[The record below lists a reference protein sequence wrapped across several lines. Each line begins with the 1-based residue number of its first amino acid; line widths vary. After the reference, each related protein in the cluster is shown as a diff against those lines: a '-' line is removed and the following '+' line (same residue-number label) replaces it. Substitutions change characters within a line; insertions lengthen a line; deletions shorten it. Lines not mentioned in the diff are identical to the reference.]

1 MSDKLFCKKKNGFT
15 LVEII
20 AAVIVMGIIAIIAV
34 PSVIRYINDSTETT
48 FLSYEHSMREAAKNH
63 VIKCIS
69 DNDPSCLLPE
79 QGEKKI
85 VYLSDLVNSGYI
97 DEFKDPNSEN
107 FCESE
112 ISYIE
117 ISNSGNADFQYT
129 ACLYCGDYKTN
140 DAVCTT
146 YSNDNDDPECGTITG
161 ESTKWTNTN
170 RKITVQ
176 CNDRSSGCISN
187 TFSRTFANTIKE
199 SYVTIADKSGRTKN
213 CPVKVYVD
221 KRMPTCELQVT
232 KGQLEAT
239 GWYSGK
245 VEVTLKNQKD
255 GESGLL
261 TYGIG
266 TSLEERNYN
275 KGTKIKVNDGITTVM
290 GYVKDKAG
298 NEGICSLDVR
308 VGEPKPEYFVE
319 YGYQIYPNKETYTV
333 ANMTQSGNTFTS
345 TSNDPIIA
353 FTGLNEYRNVNRV
366 VVYFASPVSNN
377 AWGQVFYSN
386 GAHSEGSSV
395 GNVPIVKGS
404 DKVEFE
410 IPKGTYNNIRIDLG
424 TTSGLSYNIRRI
436 ELRVGD
442 RSVLWTNKDVSV
454 VLLPEKGR
462 YRLTQYSFD
471 NGRTWQTKEYKEF
484 GTNNNSIV
492 TKTKNFSGLISDPRT
507 AQIANIDKV
516 KPTCSLKI
524 EGTIPTGSPWY
535 TTDVKVSFASAED
548 SGGSTVRKYG
558 IGSSDGSKTVVH
570 QEEKPAG
577 VTYTGH
583 IDDKAGNTNTCS
595 ITFKK
600 KAKHTITFDKNGGVG
615 TANSIIATYGSAYG
629 TLPVV
634 ARAGYGFAG
643 WYTAKEGGVRV
654 TASTIFYGY
663 DAQTLYAHWST
674 CTAGTYSTDTISNC
688 TACPTGYTSDAGA
701 TAQTRCYINVT
712 AGNHKTTATGTGTT
726 SCEVG
731 TFVGAHRSYYNSSDS
746 CTACPAGYTSD
757 RGAKVNTS
765 CYINVSAGK
774 YKTTATGTTTAACTS
789 GKYKEAH
796 RSYYNSADSCTNCP
810 TGYTSDTGAVAN
822 TSCYI
827 NVAAGKYKTTATGT
841 TTTACTSGKYKEA
854 HRSYYNSADSCSG
867 CPSGYTSDTGAV
879 ANTSCYINV
888 GAGRYKTT
896 VTGTGTAACSAGY
909 YKGAHR
915 SYYNSAD
922 TCTACPTGY
931 TSDSGATTNTSCYI
945 NVGAGRYKTTAT
957 GTGTSACSAGYYKG
971 AHRSYYN
978 SGDSCSGCPSG
989 YTSDIGTGAIT
1000 SCYINVGAG
1009 RYKTTVTGT
1018 GTAACSAGYYS
1029 GAHRSYYNSADTCS
1043 GCPYGYTSD
1052 AGATANTSC
1061 YINVGAGKYKT
1072 SSTSSSTAA
1081 CGVGTYKG
1089 AHRSYYNSADSCS
1102 TCPSGYTSNSG
1113 TSVIT
1118 GCFMNVPAG
1127 YRLATANASSP
1138 SQCGGGQYKEA
1149 HTVNYGSTS
1158 SCNTCSAG
1166 TYSNAG
1172 AGSCTACPS
1181 GYTSG
1186 NGASGVGSCYMSVP
1200 AGNYVSFAN
1209 AWYYNSCNAGTYRG
1223 AHTVYYG
1230 NTSSCYPCWAGT
1242 YSNAGAG
1249 SCSSCPSGYTSGA
1262 GATSISSCYISVSA
1276 GRYLPTANTSS
1287 TNACG
1292 VGYYSGAH
1300 TVYYGGTSGCTY
1312 CGAGKTTSGTGSTSA
1327 SACYALCSAGYTHQP
1342 DGTCKK
1348 TYAATVTYSCPSGGT
1363 VSGSICD
1370 TSSSYAATGSYSE
1383 GCSWSADSGHMSKNN
1398 NQGNCI
1404 YKADLPSCNPS
1415 NSGLAK
1421 DVYDCGRGKISCKS
1435 ATKSTYNCTKSCDS
1449 DLKRYTYKVYTCECK
1464 GTLSYSCP
1472 SGGYLS
1478 GTTCYISSS
1487 YNATPNY
1494 NCNPGDS
1501 FNGSVCVS
1509 VYRP

>member
-1 MSDKLFCKKKNGFT
+1 MNDKIFCRKQRGFT

-20 AAVIVMGIIAIIAV
+20 AVIIVIGIIAIIAV
-34 PSVIRYINDSTETT
+34 PSVIKYISDSTETT

-63 VIKCIS
+63 VVKCVS
-69 DNDPSCLLPE
+69 ENDKNCLLPL

-85 VYLSDLVNSGYI
+85 IYLSDLVNSGYI
-97 DEFKDPNSEN
+97 DEFKDPNSSG
-107 FCESE
+107 FCETE
-112 ISYIE
+112 ISYVE
-117 ISNSGNADFQYT
+117 ISNSGNTDFQYT
-129 ACLYCGDYKTN
+129 ACLYCGDYKSD

-146 YSNDNDDPECGTITG
+146 YSNDDDDPECGTITG

-176 CNDRSSGCISN
+176 CSDRSSGCISN
-187 TFSRTFANTIKE
+187 TFSRTFASTIKE

-221 KRMPTCELQVT
+221 KTMPTCELQVT

-239 GWYSGK
+239 GWYSGE

-308 VGEPKPEYFVE
+308 VGEPKPEYFIE
-319 YGYQIYPNKETYTV
+319 YGYQIYPNKEKYEV
-333 ANMTQSGNTFTS
+333 VNMTQIGNIFTS
-345 TSNDPIIA
+345 TSGDPIIA

-471 NGRTWQTKEYKEF
+471 NGRTWQTKEYKEY
-484 GTNNNSIV
+484 GANNNSIV

-615 TANSIIATYGSAYG
+615 TANSIIATYGSTYG
-629 TLPVV
+629 TLPVI
-634 ARAGYGFAG
+634 ARAGYGFQG

-688 TACPTGYTSDAGA
+688 TACPTGYTSDDGA
-701 TAQTRCYINVT
+701 TAETRCYINVED
-712 AGNHKTTATGTGTT
+712 GKHKSTPTGAGTT
-726 SCEVG
+726 LCEAG

-757 RGAKVNTS
+757 A
-765 CYINVSAGK
+765 
-774 YKTTATGTTTAACTS
+774 
-789 GKYKEAH
+789 
-796 RSYYNSADSCTNCP
+796 
-810 TGYTSDTGAVAN
+810 
-822 TSCYI
+822 
-827 NVAAGKYKTTATGT
+827 
-841 TTTACTSGKYKEA
+841 
-854 HRSYYNSADSCSG
+854 
-867 CPSGYTSDTGAV
+867 
-879 ANTSCYINV
+879 
-888 GAGRYKTT
+888 
-896 VTGTGTAACSAGY
+896 
-909 YKGAHR
+909 
-915 SYYNSAD
+915 
-922 TCTACPTGY
+922 
-931 TSDSGATTNTSCYI
+931 
-945 NVGAGRYKTTAT
+945 
-957 GTGTSACSAGYYKG
+957 
-971 AHRSYYN
+971 
-978 SGDSCSGCPSG
+978 
-989 YTSDIGTGAIT
+989 
-1000 SCYINVGAG
+1000 
-1009 RYKTTVTGT
+1009 
-1018 GTAACSAGYYS
+1018 
-1029 GAHRSYYNSADTCS
+1029 
-1043 GCPYGYTSD
+1043 
-1052 AGATANTSC
+1052 
-1061 YINVGAGKYKT
+1061 
-1072 SSTSSSTAA
+1072 
-1081 CGVGTYKG
+1081 
-1089 AHRSYYNSADSCS
+1089 
-1102 TCPSGYTSNSG
+1102 G
-1113 TSVIT
+1113 TSVISR
-1118 GCFMNVPAG
+1118 CFMNVPLG
-1127 YRLATANASSP
+1127 HHVATANASTP
-1138 SQCGGGQYKEA
+1138 TQCGGGQYKEA
-1149 HTVNYGSTS
+1149 HKVYYGGTS
-1158 SCNTCSAG
+1158 SCNICSVG
-1166 TYSNAG
+1166 TYSDAG
-1172 AGSCTACPS
+1172 AGSCTACPA

-1186 NGASGVGSCYMSVP
+1186 EGSSGVGSCYMDVP
-1200 AGNYVSFAN
+1200 AGNYVPSAN
-1209 AWYYNSCNAGTYRG
+1209 VWYYNSCSAGTYRV
-1223 AHTVYYG
+1223 AHIVYYG
-1230 NTSSCYPCWAGT
+1230 GTSSCETCSAGT
-1242 YSNAGAG
+1242 YSDAGAG
-1249 SCSSCPSGYTSGA
+1249 SCSNCPAGYTSSA
-1262 GATSISSCYISVSA
+1262 GAASISSCYISVSA
-1276 GRYLPTANTSS
+1276 GRHLPTAKTTT

-1292 VGYYSGAH
+1292 VGSYSSAH
-1300 TVYYGGTSGCTY
+1300 TVYYGGTSACTS
-1312 CGAGKTTSGTGSTSA
+1312 CGTNMTTSGTGSTSS
-1327 SACYALCSAGYTHQP
+1327 SACYI
-1342 DGTCKK
+1342 
-1348 TYAATVTYSCPSGGT
+1348 SCPAGQYVSGNSCVPCGVGTYGGGGT
-1363 VSGSICD
+1363 STSCTSCGENMTTSGTGS
-1370 TSSSYAATGSYSE
+1370 TSSSSCYASCTRNSSCGCETYGWGSGSSTTITLSCSTVFPYVSGNKRYSNPTASN
-1383 GCSWSADSGHMSKNN
+1383 GRPD
-1398 NQGNCI
+1398 GNCNFSCTVQSKVCSK
-1404 YKADLPSCNPS
+1404 YKC
-1415 NSGLAK
+1415 
-1421 DVYDCGRGKISCKS
+1421 C
-1435 ATKSTYNCTKSCDS
+1435 
-1449 DLKRYTYKVYTCECK
+1449 
-1464 GTLSYSCP
+1464 
-1472 SGGYLS
+1472 
-1478 GTTCYISSS
+1478 
-1487 YNATPNY
+1487 
-1494 NCNPGDS
+1494 
-1501 FNGSVCVS
+1501 
-1509 VYRP
+1509 